1 MKEKYLSK
9 IFLFDAAH
17 KLENKNMSPERNKEI
32 YGKCS
37 NIHGHTYKL
46 IVSVCGDVDETDM
59 VINFGELKENID
71 ACVISV
77 FDHSFLNELECLK
90 GKNPTA
96 ENLAEVIWDMIDEM
110 LKGKNSGLELK
121 KIELYE
127 TPTSFYTMEKME
139 ERG

>member
-1 MKEKYLSK
+1 M
-9 IFLFDAAH
+9 F
-17 KLENKNMSPERNKEI
+17 
-32 YGKCS
+32 
-37 NIHGHTYKL
+37 
-46 IVSVCGDVDETDM
+46 
-59 VINFGELKENID
+59 
-71 ACVISV
+71 
-77 FDHSFLNELECLK
+77 K

>member
-77 FDHSFLNELECLK
+77 FDPSFLNEMECLK

-96 ENLAEVIWDMIDEM
+96 ENLAEVISDMIDEM

-121 KIELYE
+121 KIELDE

>member
-1 MKEKYLSK
+1 MREKYLSK

-17 KLENKNMSPERNKEI
+17 KLENKNMSLEKNKEV

-59 VINFGELKENID
+59 VVNFSELKESID

-77 FDHSFLNELECLK
+77 FDHSLLNDLECLK

-96 ENLAEVIWDMIDEM
+96 EHLAEIIWGMIDEM
-110 LKGKNSGLELK
+110 LKEKNSGLELK

-127 TPTSFYTMEKME
+127 TPTSFYTIEKNG

>member
-17 KLENKNMSPERNKEI
+17 KLENKNMDSEKNKRI
-32 YGKCS
+32 YGKC
-37 NIHGHTYKL
+37 NNVHGHTYKL
-46 IVSVCGDVDETDM
+46 IVSVSGDVDETDM
-59 VINFGELKENID
+59 VINFSKLKESID
-71 ACVISV
+71 VCVINV
-77 FDHSFLNELECLK
+77 LDHSFLNELECLK

-96 ENLAEVIWDMIDEM
+96 ENLAEVIWDIIVGM
-110 LKGKNSGLELK
+110 LKEENSRLELK

-127 TPTSFYTMEKME
+127 TPTSFYTIEQNH